1 MLMIMAFHG
10 IGVTQINAVEYKYLE
25 ETGDPMVDE
34 ALDGRPWG
42 KGSSGKEMVST
53 DKSSPCNVTEDTDDN
68 VDISGLRLRH
78 EYSLPLLC
86 ASK

>member
-1 MLMIMAFHG
+1 M
-10 IGVTQINAVEYKYLE
+10 TKYLE

-53 DKSSPCNVTEDTDDN
+53 DKSSSPCNVTEDTDDN
-68 VDISGLRLRH
+68 VDISGSIIFPLPLRLRH
-78 EYSLPLLC
+78 EYSLQLLC

>member
-1 MLMIMAFHG
+1 MEYSVIHAYDNG
-10 IGVTQINAVEYKYLE
+10 ISWHRTSMQSSRRRYLE

-68 VDISGLRLRH
+68 VDISH
-78 EYSLPLLC
+78 ECHS
-86 ASK
+86 